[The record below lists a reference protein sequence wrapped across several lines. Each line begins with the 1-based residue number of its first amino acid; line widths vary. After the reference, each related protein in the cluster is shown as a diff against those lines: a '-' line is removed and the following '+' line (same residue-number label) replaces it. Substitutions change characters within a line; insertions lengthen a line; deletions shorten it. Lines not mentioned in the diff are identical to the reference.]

1 MCFEPRSNSA
11 SYKLTFH
18 TSKKLI
24 RNSAT
29 IAIFLKGVK
38 FKFKWPR
45 EKKFHKKRRYTCNA
59 GDLGSIPGLGR
70 SPREGKGFPL
80 QYSGLEKSTGSHS
93 VGHDWATF
101 TSQSSTEVTGHKS
114 TGNSERRTRFADLES
129 DLAHSQVAG
138 NKPKGLMIQYFCLK
152 ATVVLLN
159 NYFLPSWN
167 IRVYTVPRSRLFPP
181 NNCPPLLGVS
191 GLVMAWNS
199 PQQNPWTDWHTSLSN
214 PPTQWLNLLWART
227 FFISKL
233 ALSSCVIVHV
243 AYLQM

>member
-24 RNSAT
+24 HNSAT
-29 IAIFLKGVK
+29 ITIFLKGVK

-80 QYSGLEKSTGSHS
+80 QYSGLENSTGSHS

-101 TSQSSTEVTGHKS
+101 ISQSSTEVTGHKS

-129 DLAHSQVAG
+129 DLAQSQVAG

-167 IRVYTVPRSRLFPP
+167 IRVYTVPRSRLPFK
-181 NNCPPLLGVS
+181 
-191 GLVMAWNS
+191 
-199 PQQNPWTDWHTSLSN
+199 Q
-214 PPTQWLNLLWART
+214 
-227 FFISKL
+227 
-233 ALSSCVIVHV
+233 LSSTAWSFWVSHGLKFTSTESMDWLTYVTLI
-243 AYLQM
+243 LQHNGWIFSEPEHFLFQS